1 MSVMDDIIKK
11 MENMVEMEEN
21 HASSLSK
28 SVEGLNNLIVKE
40 ILRSIAYDSQKHAG
54 LYTAILSLLKKE
66 GKALDDQEYDRIKS
80 VIKKHIEVE
89 SRMVQEAKRLL
100 ETERDARIKHLMMMI
115 YDDEV
120 RHHNLMKNLLEAVI
134 RKETILE
141 EDVWDM
147 IWRDVPGHGAPP
159 G

>member
-1 MSVMDDIIKK
+1 MNDVVKRIES
-11 MENMVEMEEN
+11 MVEMEDN

-89 SRMVQEAKRLL
+89 NRMVQEAKRLL
-100 ETERDARIKHLMMMI
+100 EAERDSRIRHLMMMI

-120 RHHNLMKNLLEAVI
+120 RHHNLMKSLLEAVI
-134 RKETILE
+134 RKEAILE

>member
-1 MSVMDDIIKK
+1 MDDVIKK
-11 MENMVEMEEN
+11 IENMVEMEEN
-21 HASSLSK
+21 HTSSLLE
-28 SVEGLNNLIVKE
+28 SVKGLNNLIVKE

-100 ETERDARIKHLMMMI
+100 EVEQDRRIKHLMMMI
-115 YDDEV
+115 YEDEV
-120 RHHNLMKNLLEAVI
+120 RHHTLMKSLLEAVI
-134 RKETILE
+134 RKEAILE

-147 IWRDVPGHGAPP
+147 VWRDVPGHGAPP

>member
-1 MSVMDDIIKK
+1 MMDNVIKK
-11 MENMVEMEEN
+11 IENMVKMEEN

-40 ILRSIAYDSQKHAG
+40 ILRSIAYDSQKHSG

-80 VIKKHIEVE
+80 VINKHIEVE
-89 SRMVQEAKRLL
+89 NRMVQEAKRLL
-100 ETERDARIKHLMMMI
+100 DAERDIRIKHLMIMI
-115 YDDEV
+115 YEDEV
-120 RHHNLMKNLLEAVI
+120 RHHNLMKRLLEAVI
-134 RKETILE
+134 RKEAILE

>member
-1 MSVMDDIIKK
+1 MNDVVKRIES
-11 MENMVEMEEN
+11 MVEMEDN

-89 SRMVQEAKRLL
+89 NRMVQEAKRLL
-100 ETERDARIKHLMMMI
+100 EVEQDRRIKHLMMMI

-120 RHHNLMKNLLEAVI
+120 KHHNLMKSLLEAVI
-134 RKETILE
+134 RKEAILE
-141 EDVWDM
+141 EDIWDM

>member
-1 MSVMDDIIKK
+1 MNDIIKK
-11 MENMVEMEEN
+11 IENMVKMEEN
-21 HASSLSK
+21 HASSLLE
-28 SVEGLNNLIVKE
+28 SVKGLNNLIVKE

-100 ETERDARIKHLMMMI
+100 DVEQDRRIKHLMMMI

-120 RHHNLMKNLLEAVI
+120 RHHALMKSLLEAVI
-134 RKETILE
+134 RKEAILE

-147 IWRDVPGHGAPP
+147 VWRDVPGHGAPP